1 MDIETF
7 QQLSI
12 EEVAR
17 LVRATGPKVC
27 GFPINGTRRWF
38 ALEHADEVGL
48 GHLAYIRRAGDRTIE
63 VCRTFF
69 DHGIDTLLI
78 PIFGSAVASR
88 GPDYQPLIE
97 PGLCFFATDP
107 AMLDFYDAYDV
118 RVGLYGDAR
127 RQYPG
132 LSRAWDAFSAIA
144 ERTAHHRRHRLF
156 YGACA
161 EDPTETI
168 AQLSL
173 EHYQR
178 HGQLPNKRQIV
189 EAYYGVDVEPL
200 SFCIG
205 FEPMAM
211 FDLPLIA
218 SGMEDLYF
226 MVSPSLYLD
235 GYTLRAIL
243 YDHLY
248 ERRTLDNYSHFTL
261 TDWAMLDQFYRLNR
275 HHVIGI
281 GKQAEWGGWWS
292 PLPQVILP
300 DAVVNIAPLA
310 ADGADLS
317 ADARAVPAA

>member
-7 QQLSI
+7 QQLPVI
-12 EEVAR
+12 EVAR
-17 LVRATGPKVC
+17 LVRAAGPKVC

-38 ALEHADEVGL
+38 ALEHADEASL
-48 GHLAYIRRAGDRTIE
+48 GHLTYMRRAGDRSIE
-63 VCRTFF
+63 VCRTIF

-78 PIFGSAVASR
+78 PIFGPAVAAR
-88 GPDYQPLIE
+88 GSDYQPLIE
-97 PGLCFFATDP
+97 PGLRWFATDQ

-118 RVGLYGDAR
+118 RVSLYGDGPR
-127 RQYPG
+127 LYPQYA
-132 LSRAWDAFSAIA
+132 SAWEAFNIVA
-144 ERTAHHRRHRLF
+144 ERTAHHQRYRLF

-161 EDPTETI
+161 DDPTETI

-173 EHYQR
+173 KHYQT

-189 EAYYGVDVEPL
+189 EAYYGVYVEPL

-211 FDLPLIA
+211 FDLPLVA

-235 GYTLRAIL
+235 DYTLRAIL
-243 YDHLY
+243 FDHLY
-248 ERRTLDNYSHFTL
+248 ARRTLDNYAHFSEADWSTL
-261 TDWAMLDQFYRLNR
+261 DRFYRLNR

-281 GKQAEWGGWWS
+281 GRQAEWGGWWS
-292 PLPQVILP
+292 PLPQVTLP
-300 DAVVNIAPLA
+300 D
-310 ADGADLS
+310 DLVELSPIVFDSMDFS
-317 ADARAVPAA
+317 ADADERS